1 MIEIKEGIVWS
12 WGLVTVLCFLI
23 IIMNSLHVVDLNN
36 EIEELNQT
44 HNDYVENYH
53 KGIETSAD
61 LLREVDALTLANEQG
76 ICRNKEVNTEFCAAN
91 CEGFEIGECSVSF
104 DVNVD
109 DCSQSYR
116 YEKTVVDLT
125 RNTVGFEVPEVMVAI
140 DDVCTTDECDYSDE
154 NPNQWIMEE

>member
-1 MIEIKEGIVWS
+1 MMEIKEGIVWS
-12 WGLVTVLCFLI
+12 WGSVTVLCIFI
-23 IIMNSLHVVDLNN
+23 IIMNSLHVVDLEKTNDELN
-36 EIEELNQT
+36 KEIEGVKGECTQMLSAQSGNRTCPELP
-44 HNDYVENYH
+44 
-53 KGIETSAD
+53 K
-61 LLREVDALTLANEQG
+61 VD
-76 ICRNKEVNTEFCAAN
+76 TEWCAAN
-91 CEGFEIGECSVSF
+91 CDGFEIGKCEVSF